1 MLVLTRRLNQS
12 IMIGDP
18 KNPEECIEVTVI
30 EIRGDQVRI
39 GTKAPRDV
47 VVHRREIY
55 DEIAAENAV
64 AFAAASMP
72 GALEP
77 AVESGVPSG

>member
-18 KNPEECIEVTVI
+18 RKPEECIEVTVV
-30 EIRGDQVRI
+30 EVKGDQVRI
-39 GTKAPRDV
+39 GTQAPRDV

-55 DEIAAENAV
+55 DEIAAENAAMV
-64 AFAAASMP
+64 AAASL
-72 GALEP
+72 GL
-77 AVESGVPSG
+77 